1 MFAALRIKQSFILLA
16 CALILASIL
25 GATAVHAAPQN
36 AQNSSVQT
44 ARLAQSYGN
53 LPLSFEANQGQI
65 DSQVKFMSKGSGY
78 GIYLTSDKAVIAL
91 NKEKCGGQQAPA
103 AKLAES
109 ARGHAGCVQDKA
121 LVSMELAGNAK
132 ATANP
137 AGEGLLPGT
146 ANYFV
151 GSDQSAWRTGVPT
164 YARVRYGEVYP
175 GVDLVYYGNQRQL
188 EYDFA
193 VAPNADPTA
202 IRLQFSGVTKVKIDG
217 DGNLILSAQSG
228 DIAFRKPVIY
238 QERNGHRDLVAGRFT
253 LGKRHTVGFAL
264 NEYDHSKPLIIDPV
278 LAYATYLGGSGSD
291 GDMATAIAVDS
302 SGDAYITGQ
311 TDSSNFPLT
320 SASYQQAD
328 EATSSTAYN
337 AFVTKLNAA
346 GTELIYST
354 YLGGSGN
361 TGATGIAVDSSGD
374 AYVTGHTFAGN
385 FPTTSG
391 AFQTTSAASS
401 TDYVAFVSKL
411 NPAGTSLVYSTFLGG
426 SGNGSGTGDTANGIA
441 VDSSNNAYVAGLT
454 YSANF
459 PVTSGA
465 FQTTNQ
471 AAANAI
477 SGGFV
482 TKLNAAGTALDYST
496 FLSGSGSGHDGIGD
510 VAYAIAVD
518 TSGDAYVTGS
528 TGSSNFPTKTGAYLT
543 TNPAAAK
550 TQTAAFVA
558 KLNPAG
564 TALLYSTFLGGS
576 ENASGSAIAVNA
588 SGDAYV
594 AGYAMFTDFP
604 VTTGA
609 FQTTN
614 NASAEST
621 TNAFVAELNAT
632 GTGLVYSTWLGGSG
646 AAINAD
652 VHSGDSADA
661 IAVDASGDAYVT
673 GTAFST
679 NFPVSSGAVQPNNEA
694 AGANAS
700 NAFVTELNP
709 TGAALVYSSYLGG
722 SGYPYGNRGYYHGD
736 DAMGLALDSSNN
748 VYVAGAAYSINFPVT
763 NTAFQTSNS
772 AAGTSGSNAFVAKVS
787 MASLVATTTTVTSSA
802 NPATAGATV
811 TFTAD
816 VDAASGSTLPAGSVT
831 FVVDG
836 STASTVTLGATGTAT
851 FATSSLAAGTHSITA
866 SYAGS
871 SSFSASAGNGLTQTI
886 SEPVTAAPVFSP
898 AVGTY
903 TAAQSVKLSDAT
915 SGATIYYT
923 TNGATPT
930 TSSTKYSAAFSVSAT
945 ETIKAIAV
953 ATGDTN
959 SVVASG
965 TYAITPVAATPTF
978 SVAAGSYSSIQSI
991 TLSDATSGATIYYTT
1006 NGATP
1011 TTSSTKYSGAISVS
1025 ATETIE
1031 AIAVGSG
1038 YTNSA
1043 VASAKYTIS
1052 LTAATP
1058 TFSVAAGTYAT
1069 TQSVTIAD
1077 ATSGATIYYTT
1088 NGTTPTTSSTKYSAA
1103 ISVSATETIEAIA
1116 VATGSANSAVASAK
1130 YTISLTAATPTF
1142 SVAAGTYASTQSVTV
1157 ADATSGAT
1165 IYYTTNGATPT
1176 TSSTKYTG
1184 AISVS
1189 ATETIE
1195 AIAVATGDANSGVA
1209 SAKYTISLTAATPT
1223 FSVAAGTYSTR
1234 QSVIIADATSGA
1246 TIYYTTN
1253 GATPTTSSTKYSK
1266 PIRVSATETIEAIA
1280 VATGYNTSSTA
1291 SAKYTIE

>member
-16 CALILASIL
+16 FALILASIL
-25 GATAVHAAPQN
+25 GATAVHAAPQS

-53 LPLSFEANQGQI
+53 LPLSFEANQGQT

-91 NKEKCGGQQAPA
+91 NKKECGGQQVPA
-103 AKLAES
+103 AKPAES
-109 ARGHAGCVQDKA
+109 AHGHAGCVRDKA
-121 LVSMELAGNAK
+121 QVTMQLAGNAN

-146 ANYFV
+146 VNYFV
-151 GSDQSAWRTGVPT
+151 GSDQSTWRTGVPT
-164 YARVRYGEVYP
+164 YARVRYSEVYP
-175 GVDLVYYGNQRQL
+175 GVDLVYYGNQRRL

-202 IRLQFSGVTKVKIDG
+202 IRLQFSGVTKLKIDG
-217 DGNLILSAQSG
+217 DGDLILSANNS
-228 DIAFRKPVIY
+228 DIAFRKPIVY

-278 LAYATYLGGSGSD
+278 LAYSTYVGGSGSD

-302 SGDAYITGQ
+302 SGAAYITGQ

-320 SASYQQAD
+320 SGTYQQAD

-346 GTELIYST
+346 GTALVYST

-361 TGATGIAVDSSGD
+361 TEATGIAVDSSGD
-374 AYVTGHTFAGN
+374 AYVTGHTFASN
-385 FPTTSG
+385 FPATSG

-426 SGNGSGTGDTANGIA
+426 SGNGSGTGDTTNGIA
-441 VDSSNNAYVAGLT
+441 LDSSNNAYVAGLT

-482 TKLNAAGTALDYST
+482 TKLNAAGSALVYST

-510 VAYAIAVD
+510 VAYAIAAD
-518 TSGDAYVTGS
+518 KSGEAYVTGS
-528 TGSSNFPTKTGAYLT
+528 TGSSNFPITTGAYLT
-543 TNPAAAK
+543 ANPAAAK
-550 TQTAAFVA
+550 TQTAAFVT
-558 KLNPAG
+558 KLNAAG
-564 TALLYSTFLGGS
+564 TALLYSTYLGGS

-594 AGYAMFTDFP
+594 AGYAMYTDFP
-604 VTTGA
+604 VTSGA
-609 FQTTN
+609 FQTAN

-621 TNAFVAELNAT
+621 NNAFVTELNST

-652 VHSGDSADA
+652 IHSGDSADA

-673 GTAFST
+673 GTAFSS
-679 NFPVSSGAVQPNNEA
+679 NFPVTNGAVQTNNEA

-736 DAMGLALDSSNN
+736 DAMGLALDSSDN

-763 NTAFQTSNS
+763 ETAFQTSNN
-772 AAGTSGSNAFVAKVS
+772 AGGTSGSNAFVAKVS
-787 MASLVATTTTVTSSA
+787 MASPVATTTTVASSA
-802 NPATAGATV
+802 NPVTSGATL
-811 TFTAD
+811 TFTAA
-816 VDAASGSTLPAGSVT
+816 VEAASGNTAPAGSVT
-831 FVVDG
+831 FSVDG
-836 STASTVTLGATGTAT
+836 STASAVTLSASGTAT
-851 FATSSLAAGTHSITA
+851 YATSSLAAGTHTITA
-866 SYAGS
+866 SFAGS
-871 SSFSASAGNGLTQTI
+871 SSFSTSTSNSLTQTI
-886 SEPVTAAPVFSP
+886 NKPVAAAPTFSP

-903 TAAQSVKLSDAT
+903 TATQSVKLSDAT
-915 SGATIYYT
+915 SGAKIYYT
-923 TNGATPT
+923 TNGSTPT
-930 TSSTKYSAAFSVSAT
+930 TSSTKYSGAITVSAT

-965 TYAITPVAATPTF
+965 KYTITPVAATPTF
-978 SVAAGSYSSIQSI
+978 SVAAGSYTSIQSV
-991 TLSDATSGATIYYTT
+991 TLSDATSGATVYYTT
-1006 NGATP
+1006 NGTTP
-1011 TTSSTKYSGAISVS
+1011 TSSSTKYTGAITVS
-1025 ATETIE
+1025 ATETID
-1031 AIAVGSG
+1031 AIAVASG

-1043 VASAKYTIS
+1043 VGSAKYTIT
-1052 LTAATP
+1052 LPAATP
-1058 TFSVAAGTYAT
+1058 KFSVAAGTYT
-1069 TQSVTIAD
+1069 SIQSITLSD
-1077 ATSGATIYYTT
+1077 TTSGATIYYTT
-1088 NGTTPTTSSTKYSAA
+1088 NGT
-1103 ISVSATETIEAIA
+1103 
-1116 VATGSANSAVASAK
+1116 
-1130 YTISLTAATPTF
+1130 
-1142 SVAAGTYASTQSVTV
+1142 
-1157 ADATSGAT
+1157 
-1165 IYYTTNGATPT
+1165 TPT

-1195 AIAVATGDANSGVA
+1195 AIAVATGYTNSSVA
-1209 SAKYTISLTAATPT
+1209 SVKYTISLTAATPT
-1223 FSVAAGTYSTR
+1223 FSVAAGTYTTT
-1234 QSVIIADATSGA
+1234 QSVTIADATSGS

-1253 GATPTTSSTKYSK
+1253 GTAPTTSSAKYTGAIS
-1266 PIRVSATETIEAIA
+1266 VSATETIEAIA
-1280 VATGYNTSSTA
+1280 VATGYNTSTTA
-1291 SAKYTIE
+1291 SATFTID